1 VESDLRPGRL
11 EFWLGGARR
20 DTVWRLRWS
29 AGKVEFQVLPPE
41 SEESDQEHT
50 TALFSPSRAQWAEFW
65 RAVDDGGVWAWSR
78 RYGSPPG
85 DSSWKLEI
93 GRGDRLVR
101 SAGDGAYPPAG
112 SPLPTPEFGVLLDAL
127 RELIDGRSIG

>member
-11 EFWLGGARR
+11 EFRLGGAHL

-50 TALFSPSRAQWAEFW
+50 TALFSPSRAQWTEFW
-65 RAVDDGGVWAWSR
+65 RAIDGLGVWAWSR
-78 RYGSPPG
+78 RYASPSPA
-85 DSSWKLEI
+85 SSWMLEL
-93 GRGDRLVR
+93 GCGDRLVR

-112 SPLPTPEFGVLLDAL
+112 SPLPTPEFGVLLAAL
-127 RELIDGRSIG
+127 RGLIDGRSIG